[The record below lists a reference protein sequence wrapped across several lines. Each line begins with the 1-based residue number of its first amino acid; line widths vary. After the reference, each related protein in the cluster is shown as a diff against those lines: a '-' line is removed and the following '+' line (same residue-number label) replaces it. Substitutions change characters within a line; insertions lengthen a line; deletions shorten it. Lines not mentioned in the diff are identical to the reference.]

1 MHLNNDQLLEPDD
14 GDLSHL
20 SKCDVCRSRA
30 KKLSLFRSRLQ
41 SMPEKANPVDQ
52 WLSIQS
58 SYYAQA
64 GITELVSA
72 RKTATFWKIAS
83 GAIAASF
90 AVFMIWQVLYQAPDF
105 EVSSQDVVIAALIQQ
120 NNTMQQQLN
129 HVLTVQ
135 RTPNIKTRGLLVE
148 LEVINTKLQQAYLE
162 KESEEQKMHLWQQRQ
177 ILLQTTLS
185 AIKHAHVLEI

>member
-1 MHLNNDQLLEPDD
+1 
-14 GDLSHL
+14 
-20 SKCDVCRSRA
+20 
-30 KKLSLFRSRLQ
+30 
-41 SMPEKANPVDQ
+41 
-52 WLSIQS
+52 
-58 SYYAQA
+58 
-64 GITELVSA
+64 
-72 RKTATFWKIAS
+72 
-83 GAIAASF
+83 
-90 AVFMIWQVLYQAPDF
+90 MIWQVLYQAPDF

-129 HVLTVQ
+129 DQMTVQ

-185 AIKHAHVLEI
+185 AIKQAHVIEI